1 MSKSSLQIRDW
12 TNKCSGVLL
21 VDPSITHGF
30 PLWSGYGN
38 FHPSPSVGTHTD
50 DISLPPYDRGIV
62 QEFVFWTLNQARC
75 KARVIPASPD
85 LLPLAFFTMVC
96 AQWLIM
102 CEYIN
107 TRLGQIEWEIEL
119 GLSNL
124 YAQDFDHTL
133 KTLLIWRRRMPI
145 YNAFVER
152 SISKISARYTSAS
165 DTKPFNSW
173 QDILTNLRDIL
184 KRLEILHC
192 RADKI
197 MAVSMAVTAREESKK
212 ATQESRAITRV
223 SYLAFV
229 FVPLSFWTSFF
240 SMSGEFPLTTYWIY
254 AAVAL
259 PISACAFCALVF
271 AGRISRLWRRMRG
284 REDRDL
290 GKEKGRSSKWNS
302 WA

>member
-1 MSKSSLQIRDW
+1 
-12 TNKCSGVLL
+12 

-38 FHPSPSVGTHTD
+38 FHPPPSVDTQLD
-50 DISLPPYDRGIV
+50 EISFPPYDGSVV
-62 QEFVFWTLNQARC
+62 QEFIFWTLNQARS
-75 KARVIPASPD
+75 KANVIPPSPD

-102 CEYIN
+102 CEYVN

-119 GLSNL
+119 GLSHL

-133 KTLLIWRRRMPI
+133 KTLLTWRRRMPI
-145 YNAFVER
+145 YNVFVER
-152 SISKISARYTSAS
+152 SISRISERYKSA
-165 DTKPFNSW
+165 DNTVPFNSW
-173 QDILTNLRDIL
+173 QDILTNLREIL
-184 KRLEILHC
+184 HRLEILHC

-271 AGRISRLWRRMRG
+271 AGKIGRWWRRRG
-284 REDRDL
+284 WRGETDL
-290 GKEKGRSSKWNS
+290 GKEKGKSKWNS
-302 WA
+302 GV

>member
-1 MSKSSLQIRDW
+1 
-12 TNKCSGVLL
+12 
-21 VDPSITHGF
+21 
-30 PLWSGYGN
+30 
-38 FHPSPSVGTHTD
+38 
-50 DISLPPYDRGIV
+50 
-62 QEFVFWTLNQARC
+62 
-75 KARVIPASPD
+75 
-85 LLPLAFFTMVC
+85 
-96 AQWLIM
+96 M

-152 SISKISARYTSAS
+152 SISRISARYTSVS

-173 QDILTNLRDIL
+173 QDILTNLLDIL

-271 AGRISRLWRRMRG
+271 AGNISRMWRRVRG
-284 REDRDL
+284 RGETDL
-290 GKEKGRSSKWNS
+290 GIGKGKSSKWNS
-302 WA
+302 GV

>member
-1 MSKSSLQIRDW
+1 M
-12 TNKCSGVLL
+12 NKIAHSFSGILI
-21 VDPSITHGF
+21 VDPSITQGF
-30 PLWSGYGN
+30 PLWSGHGN
-38 FHPSPSVGTHTD
+38 FHPAPSIDTPLD
-50 DISLPPYDRGIV
+50 DISFPPYDGTIA
-62 QEFVFWTLNQARC
+62 QEIVFWTLNQARSAA
-75 KARVIPASPD
+75 KVTPSTPD

-96 AQWLIM
+96 AQWLMM
-102 CEYIN
+102 CEYVN

-145 YNAFVER
+145 YKGFVER
-152 SISKISARYTSAS
+152 VIARISARYGFSS
-165 DTKPFNSW
+165 DSKTKPFNSW
-173 QDILTNLRDIL
+173 QDVLTNLGDIL

-240 SMSGEFPLTTYWIY
+240 SMSGEFPLETYWIY

-259 PISACAFCALVF
+259 PISACAFCALIF
-271 AGRISRLWRRMRG
+271 AGRISRLWRRCRG
-284 REDRDL
+284 SGLDQ
-290 GKEKGRSSKWNS
+290 KKSRSKLNS
-302 WA
+302 GV